1 MEGRGGVKTVYSK
14 SLFFVVHNYL
24 KDIKLNA
31 LLFNLGGFQAGILE
45 GNFAFA
51 LPHPFFE
58 SLFI

>member
-1 MEGRGGVKTVYSK
+1 MYSK